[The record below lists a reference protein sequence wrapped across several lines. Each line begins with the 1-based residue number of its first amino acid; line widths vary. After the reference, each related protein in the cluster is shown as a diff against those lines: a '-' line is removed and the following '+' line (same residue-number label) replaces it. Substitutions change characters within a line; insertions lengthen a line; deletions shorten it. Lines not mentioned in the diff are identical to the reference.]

1 MKSSTWS
8 LAVVSLFFVA
18 FALPPATEKTRDT
31 DDSLLTFV
39 ATQSSK
45 QKRMNIC
52 RARYRDCISLKQIPP
67 YECQYVYEDC
77 TRNII

>member
-77 TRNII
+77 ARNII

>member
-1 MKSSTWS
+1 
-8 LAVVSLFFVA
+8 
-18 FALPPATEKTRDT
+18 
-31 DDSLLTFV
+31 V
-39 ATQSSK
+39 ATQASK

-67 YECQYVYEDC
+67 YECQYVYQDC